1 MQTDPSSGAPHV
13 SQIWTY
19 PIKSCAGVPSD
30 HAVLGPRGLMY
41 DRHWMLVTPEGRT
54 LTLRQLPHLIHVKP
68 QFAEHHLKV
77 TAPGMPALE
86 LPLEASGEM
95 LQVKLWEWEAWVSA
109 VVLEDA
115 STWFSR
121 YLDREVFLV
130 AVAPD
135 NARAMLPSF
144 GSRWLSFVDGNPLNI
159 LGAASLADLNRRL
172 TQPVGVE
179 RFRPNLVIHG
189 TAAYAED
196 GWKQIKIGSISFEVY
211 EACQRCMVV
220 NINVSGNS
228 SREPLATLATYRRA
242 GRHVLF
248 GQNLCHMGE
257 GMVRAGDVV
266 ETVGWQDRFT
276 S

>member
-1 MQTDPSSGAPHV
+1 
-13 SQIWTY
+13 
-19 PIKSCAGVPSD
+19 
-30 HAVLGPRGLMY
+30 
-41 DRHWMLVTPEGRT
+41 
-54 LTLRQLPHLIHVKP
+54 
-68 QFAEHHLKV
+68 
-77 TAPGMPALE
+77 MPALE
-86 LPLEASGEM
+86 LPVEASGEM
-95 LQVKLWEWEAWVSA
+95 RQVKLWEWEAWVSA

-189 TAAYAED
+189 TAAYA
-196 GWKQIKIGSISFEVY
+196 QEV
-211 EACQRCMVV
+211 V
-220 NINVSGNS
+220 
-228 SREPLATLATYRRA
+228 P
-242 GRHVLF
+242 
-248 GQNLCHMGE
+248 
-257 GMVRAGDVV
+257 
-266 ETVGWQDRFT
+266 
-276 S
+276 